1 MKQLARPTIEELNLL
16 HAEVCQALGD
26 PKRLNILYALNE
38 RPRNVS
44 QLAAD
49 LDMPQPTV
57 SRHLQTL
64 RERHLVIAERDGA
77 AVIYHLAEP
86 RVIVVLDTMRQILRD
101 SLARQTGLVAGDSQ
115 KAAYGLAT
123 SGMEPL

>member
-1 MKQLARPTIEELNLL
+1 MDRPSIDELNLL
-16 HAEVCQALGD
+16 HANVCQALGD

-64 RERHLVIAERDGA
+64 RERHLVVARRDGA
-77 AVIYHLAEP
+77 AVVYHLVEP
-86 RVIVVLDTMRQILRD
+86 RVIEVLDTMRRILRD
-101 SLARQTGLVAGDSQ
+101 ALARQTGLVNAES
-115 KAAYGLAT
+115 
-123 SGMEPL
+123 

>member
-1 MKQLARPTIEELNLL
+1 MEKPTIDELTLL
-16 HAEVCQALGD
+16 HATVCQALGD
-26 PKRLNILYALNE
+26 PKRLNILYALHE
-38 RPRNVS
+38 RPRHVS

-64 RERHLVIAERDGA
+64 RERHLVIASRDGA
-77 AVIYHLAEP
+77 TVVYHLAEP

-101 SLARQTGLVAGDSQ
+101 SLARQTGLVVGEKP
-115 KAAYGLAT
+115 KAVYGLAT
-123 SGMEPL
+123 SGMEPQ